1 MCQPVF
7 EILRDG
13 YDNHGTKLD
22 QRGGNMKD
30 ELQLLRKIIPDM
42 AEEMVKRYRILKTVK
57 LLEPCGRR
65 LVVLSLGMTER
76 TVRSE
81 IEKLNAQGL
90 VKVSKTGMSVT
101 EEGTLVLDGLHELFG
116 KLTGMAAL
124 EEKIKSILGAQR
136 VMLAQ
141 GDCEESDRTAKEMAH
156 MGARALLDILK
167 RNSRVAI
174 TGGSTMANLVDAIP
188 DMATK
193 KAEMI
198 LPARGSVGRKL
209 ELQADT
215 LAAKIA
221 EKIGA
226 EYRMLHLPDNLSQNV
241 LEEMKREPEVAET
254 IAELQCLDILM
265 LGVGDAMEM
274 AEKRRLDG
282 VIKQKLKKENA
293 VAEACGYYFNC
304 KGEVVYETNSI
315 GVDFSKV
322 HTIKNVIVSAGGK
335 KKAACLLALSKSMS
349 NAIFVLDEGAALE
362 MLRLIEQ

>member
-1 MCQPVF
+1 
-7 EILRDG
+7 
-13 YDNHGTKLD
+13 
-22 QRGGNMKD
+22 MKD
-30 ELQLLRKIIPDM
+30 ELQLLRKMIPDM

-101 EEGTLVLDGLHELFG
+101 EEGSLVLEGLSELFG

-124 EEKIKSILGAQR
+124 EEKIKSILGAKR

-141 GDCEESDRTAKEMAH
+141 GDCQESERTVKEMAH
-156 MGARALLDILK
+156 MGARALLDIVK

-174 TGGSTMANLVDAIP
+174 AGGSTMAELVDAIP
-188 DMATK
+188 DTATK

-198 LPARGSVGRKL
+198 LPARGSIGRKL

-215 LAAKIA
+215 LCAKMA

-226 EYRMLHLPDNLSQNV
+226 EYRMLHLPDNLSLNV
-241 LEEMKREPEVAET
+241 LEEMKQEPEVAET
-254 IAELQCLDILM
+254 ITELQNLDILM

-282 VIKQKLKKENA
+282 VIKEKLKKECA
-293 VAEACGYYFNC
+293 VAEACGYYFNYQ
-304 KGEVVYETNSI
+304 GEVVYETNSI

-322 HTIKNVIVSAGGK
+322 HTIKDVIVSAGGK
-335 KKAACLLALSKSMS
+335 KKAACLLALSKSMP

-362 MLRLIEQ
+362 MLRLMEQ